1 ESIKNGKAVPPLRR
15 GTFFSVWGSFLRAT
29 RWSLGYST
37 ATTYRYSLDGVRD
50 KFEIDASTM
59 AIKQSFVTCGG
70 YISIRPYTMFGTTK
84 IDLVKD
90 SAYLVAPEYAII
102 GKHSNTWYKTRPF
115 KVTVESQ
122 GYYRAN
128 PSKCIQFTDTVTD
141 KWELDRTGLSGL

>member
-1 ESIKNGKAVPPLRR
+1 MGEGAGITTGTEATPESIKNGKAVPPLRR

-84 IDLVKD
+84 IDLDQVQI
-90 SAYLVAPEYAII
+90 SV
-102 GKHSNTWYKTRPF
+102 
-115 KVTVESQ
+115 
-122 GYYRAN
+122 
-128 PSKCIQFTDTVTD
+128 
-141 KWELDRTGLSGL
+141 